1 MNWYAIYT
9 KPRHEKAA
17 VKLLTEKEFETYLP
31 LIKKVR
37 QWKDRKKKIEMP
49 LFNSYIF
56 VNFDYKN
63 RFNVLETHGVVK
75 IINFGGTP
83 AIIPNWQIESLRQML
98 DFPDSLQLEQYIK
111 PGEIVEIT
119 DGPMSGMR
127 GMVVT
132 KKSSKKLVLS
142 IEGIFQSVS
151 VQVEEIFV
159 KKVLKEKN

>member
-1 MNWYAIYT
+1 M
-9 KPRHEKAA
+9 
-17 VKLLTEKEFETYLP
+17 P
-31 LIKKVR
+31 LVKKVR

-63 RFNVLETHGVVK
+63 RFDVLETHGIVK
-75 IINFGGTP
+75 IINFGGKP
-83 AIIPNWQIESLRQML
+83 AIIPDWQIESLKQML
-98 DFPDSLQLEQYIK
+98 EFPGTLQLEQYIK

-119 DGPMSGMR
+119 EGPMRGMR
-127 GMVVT
+127 GMVVI

-151 VQVEEIFV
+151 VQIEEIFV
-159 KKVLKEKN
+159 KKVLNENN